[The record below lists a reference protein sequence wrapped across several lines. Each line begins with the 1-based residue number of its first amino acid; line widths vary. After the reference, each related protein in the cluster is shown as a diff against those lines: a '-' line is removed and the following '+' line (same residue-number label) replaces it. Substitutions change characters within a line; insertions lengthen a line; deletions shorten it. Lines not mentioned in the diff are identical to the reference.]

1 MKPNDVTF
9 DSYAEYN
16 EGSNE
21 KDPKFTVGDCV
32 RIPKY
37 KDIFAKGYTENWPE
51 ETLIIRKI
59 EIQFHRHMLLVTWT
73 YVIVIMYKNCKKKSK
88 RIQNR
93 KDN

>member
-37 KDIFAKGYTENWPE
+37 KDIFAKGYTQNWPE
-51 ETLIIRKI
+51 EALIIRKI
-59 EIQFHRHMLLVTWT
+59 QNSVPST
-73 YVIVIMYKNCKKKSK
+73 YVISDMDICYCYYVQELQKKIKKNSE
-88 RIQNR
+88 
-93 KDN
+93 